1 MSSESRTSGDG
12 EAKEMEQDQKDETA
26 ERSGPSTL
34 DTSRSDMETNA
45 ENDITK
51 GTETGESS
59 SLETHHDSA
68 GAETSNVQGT
78 TSGNDDTKINLVGG
92 NEDPGPKQ
100 VVTDSEDGPELQD
113 TSSTSKP
120 TESGVDGIAGD
131 SGNKYVD
138 KSNDENELAKDQDRK
153 EDVSNTREDDSSTVS
168 VDRTKPQTG
177 DLLDPAGDEDRTA
190 SRDKLHPQEVGE
202 PTGSDEPT
210 SGTVVDVDSTTAD
223 AKTQKTVNMT
233 TDEEKEP
240 SPEDRVVKD
249 DYHSE
254 TPPPSSDKPPEQL
267 SQTVPEGSNQDVQ
280 TSKEKVTT
288 AQQPNGGD
296 GNSMADVNEPEV
308 ETKTGKHDRGVVDE
322 PEEQQDV
329 KEPEAEGKDVN
340 DTTLNE
346 QPQRKEEHVSEDGKE
361 RPVGEHNGKKNASS
375 TQEGEKEPSRDS
387 NSTKEEESTSTVPER
402 EVSSA
407 NEKKS
412 DISVDAKEDPP
423 VEPPSGEQTK
433 EPSAARVEENQEEED
448 SSSGPT
454 EERILSE
461 DFFYDYDKLCSKPE
475 SLDLPLNMLE
485 LQYPHSA
492 LVCSVVNVP
501 YLKVYMWCFALCIV
515 LMYCRCKFMAPTYGI
530 CVPTYVC
537 VYVCEF
543 SIMHSYHVED
553 MCMYI
558 HMYVCIVYTVYI
570 TCVVTYE
577 TIVLLCLSYIRMH
590 TQYLQSVL
598 PSLTL
603 TSHSFGFECQKR
615 SNLVVLDKDVIAF
628 AAGNFVNMIHVCTG
642 GHTYIRS
649 LSGGGIGALAV
660 SWNTASKHP
669 SDLHTYLGCTY
680 TVGPLYKGHIGTS

>member
-51 GTETGESS
+51 GTETGESL

-78 TSGNDDTKINLVGG
+78 TSGNEDAKINLVGG

-100 VVTDSEDGPELQD
+100 VVTDSEDGPELQE

-120 TESGVDGIAGD
+120 TESGVDSIAGD

-138 KSNDENELAKDQDRK
+138 QSKDENELAKDRDRK

-177 DLLDPAGDEDRTA
+177 DSLDPAGDEDRTA
-190 SRDKLHPQEVGE
+190 PRDELHPQEVGE

-223 AKTQKTVNMT
+223 ARTQKTGNMT
-233 TDEEKEP
+233 TNEEKEP

-249 DYHSE
+249 DDHSE
-254 TPPPSSDKPPEQL
+254 TPPPSSDRPPEQL

-296 GNSMADVNEPEV
+296 GNSMADVIEPGV
-308 ETKTGKHDRGVVDE
+308 ETKAGKHDRGVVDE

-329 KEPEAEGKDVN
+329 KEPENEDKDVN
-340 DTTLNE
+340 GTTLNE
-346 QPQRKEEHVSEDGKE
+346 QPQQRKEEHVSEDGKE
-361 RPVGEHNGKKNASS
+361 GPVREHNGKKDASS
-375 TQEGEKEPSRDS
+375 TQEGENEPSRDS
-387 NSTKEEESTSTVPER
+387 ESTKEEESTSTVPKR
-402 EVSSA
+402 EVPSA

-423 VEPPSGEQTK
+423 VEPPSGVQTK
-433 EPSAARVEENQEEED
+433 EPGAARVEENQEEED
-448 SSSGPT
+448 SSSGPA

-475 SLDLPLNMLE
+475 SLGLPLNMLE

-492 LVCSVVNVP
+492 
-501 YLKVYMWCFALCIV
+501 
-515 LMYCRCKFMAPTYGI
+515 
-530 CVPTYVC
+530 
-537 VYVCEF
+537 
-543 SIMHSYHVED
+543 
-553 MCMYI
+553 
-558 HMYVCIVYTVYI
+558 
-570 TCVVTYE
+570 
-577 TIVLLCLSYIRMH
+577 
-590 TQYLQSVL
+590 
-598 PSLTL
+598 
-603 TSHSFGFECQKR
+603 
-615 SNLVVLDKDVIAF
+615 
-628 AAGNFVNMIHVCTG
+628 
-642 GHTYIRS
+642 
-649 LSGGGIGALAV
+649 
-660 SWNTASKHP
+660 
-669 SDLHTYLGCTY
+669 
-680 TVGPLYKGHIGTS
+680 